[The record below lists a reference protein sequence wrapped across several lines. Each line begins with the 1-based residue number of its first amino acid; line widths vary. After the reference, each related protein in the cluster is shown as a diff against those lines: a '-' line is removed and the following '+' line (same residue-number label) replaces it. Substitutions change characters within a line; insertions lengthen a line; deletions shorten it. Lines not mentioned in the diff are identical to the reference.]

1 MNATSDAQWPVELLA
16 QEFLDRFKRGER
28 PTIGEYCQ
36 RYPEHAGEIR
46 KVFEALLVVENL
58 KPGSSNQGASIGGI
72 RLEADGRRL
81 EHVGGYRILREI
93 GRGGMGV
100 VYEAEQEA
108 LGRRVALKILP
119 GALAGDAKARARFDR
134 EARAAARM
142 HHTNIVPVFDV
153 GQDDVYSFY
162 AMQMIHGQGLDVV
175 VEELKRLRDQG
186 PSPAP
191 ATDGSGKPSLAASL
205 ILGRFEQE
213 NLAAGRSSDAQAGL
227 EEETADYQGSMPSSA
242 VLPGQ
247 SDLASAQSN
256 RRAYYRSIAQIGLQT
271 ASALSYAHARGVVHR
286 DIKPS
291 NLLLD
296 AAGVVWVADFGLA
309 KTADLGVT
317 QTGDIL
323 GTIRYMSPERFRGQ
337 CDARAD
343 VYALGMTLYELLTLK
358 PAFASPDR
366 VALIEQIRHVEPRSP
381 RAVDSRLPRDL
392 ETIVLKS
399 IDKDPKRRYQSA
411 DELAEDLQH
420 FVAGEPIKARRIWLA
435 ERLLLWVA
443 RHPAVA
449 SLLAAVFLVMAAGTI
464 MSTAQASRARRPK
477 GWPRRPRRTRKRPAM
492 PPRSRKLRRGRYS
505 NSSRTRCSPRRVPR
519 ARRGARAAT

>member
-1 MNATSDAQWPVELLA
+1 M
-16 QEFLDRFKRGER
+16 
-28 PTIGEYCQ
+28 
-36 RYPEHAGEIR
+36 
-46 KVFEALLVVENL
+46 
-58 KPGSSNQGASIGGI
+58 
-72 RLEADGRRL
+72 
-81 EHVGGYRILREI
+81 
-93 GRGGMGV
+93 
-100 VYEAEQEA
+100 
-108 LGRRVALKILP
+108 ALKVLP
-119 GALAGDAKARARFDR
+119 GKLAGDAKSRARFDR

-153 GQDDVYSFY
+153 GQDDGYTFY

-175 VEELKRLRDQG
+175 IDDLKQLRDQSA
-186 PSPAP
+186 SPAP
-191 ATDGSGKPSLAASL
+191 AADGDDDGKAPGKPSLAASL

-213 NLAAGRSSDAQAGL
+213 DLAAGSSSDSQASLG
-227 EEETADYQGSMPSSA
+227 EETEHYQGSTPSSA

-247 SDLASAQSN
+247 SDLSSAQSN

-296 AAGVVWVADFGLA
+296 AAGVVWVTDFGLA

-343 VYALGMTLYELLTLK
+343 VYGLGMTLYELLLLK

-381 RAVDSRLPRDL
+381 RSIDTRLPRDL

-411 DELAEDLQH
+411 DELVEDLQH

-435 ERLLLWVA
+435 ERLA
-443 RHPAVA
+443 RWIARNPAVA
-449 SLLAAVFLVMAAGTI
+449 SLLAAVFVVMAAGT
-464 MSTAQASRARRPK
+464 AQARYRQAAPSVPRRPK
-477 GWPRRPRRTRKRPAM
+477 KTPAM
-492 PPRSRKLRRGRYS
+492 RPRSRKPKRGLCS
-505 NSSRTRCSPRRVPR
+505 SSSRTRSSPPRVRR
-519 ARRGARAAT
+519 ARRGDRAARSRSARPSRRRCLTSPRASAASH